1 MCTINALRKC
11 IFEPVAQVMIFMK
24 KILFNTTLIFVLG
37 FLAMAFTNNSE
48 DNKTLSIGEKAPLQ
62 TMKMKDVSGE
72 SYSLKD
78 KMENN
83 GLLVIFSCNT
93 CPFVVGRKDSE
104 GWEGRY
110 NQIADKSIETNIG
123 FMLVNSNEAKR
134 MNGDSYDD
142 MIKRSMDNEY
152 KMAYVLDKDHEL
164 ADAFGARTT
173 PHVFLFDNKFNLV
186 YKGAIDDNNDLAA
199 DVKETWLLDALS
211 NLSKGEKIDPQETRN
226 IGCSIKRVKKE

>member
-1 MCTINALRKC
+1 MKSILIKSSLAGAALLMALS
-11 IFEPVAQVMIFMK
+11 F
-24 KILFNTTLIFVLG
+24 TTEG
-37 FLAMAFTNNSE
+37 N
-48 DNKTLSIGEKAPLQ
+48 DHPTLKVGEKAPLQ
-62 TMKMKDVSGE
+62 NRKMKDVSGE
-72 SYSLKD
+72 SFSMKD
-78 KMENN
+78 KMEEN
-83 GLLVIFSCNT
+83 GVLVIFSCNT

-110 NQIADKSIETNIG
+110 NQIADKAIESGIG
-123 FMLVNSNEAKR
+123 YMLVNSNEAKR

-142 MIKRSMDNEY
+142 MIKRSMDNRY
-152 KMAYVLDKDHEL
+152 KMAYVVDDNHEL

-186 YKGAIDDNNDLAA
+186 YKGAIDDNNDVAA